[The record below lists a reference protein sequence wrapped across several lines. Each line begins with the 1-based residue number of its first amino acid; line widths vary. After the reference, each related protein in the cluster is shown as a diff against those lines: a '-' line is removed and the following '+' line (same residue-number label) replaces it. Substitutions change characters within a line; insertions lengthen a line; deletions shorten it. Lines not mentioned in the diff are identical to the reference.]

1 MSHHITW
8 YLFNRFPFLP
18 MFQHDGFWFIRSTD
32 GSEPSHMRHRGWAWL
47 GCWVGHC
54 WICCWYL
61 DVSGVQ
67 VKHLT
72 APEAM
77 RRPAWRFVAVKLEH
91 FAGAKVVQLSMPCNE
106 AWLLQEA
113 KVTPGRIWLDL
124 VMDPLF
130 RGKIRRKILI
140 H

>member
-1 MSHHITW
+1 MDFGSSGQLMAVSHPTCAIEAGH
-8 YLFNRFPFLP
+8 
-18 MFQHDGFWFIRSTD
+18 
-32 GSEPSHMRHRGWAWL
+32 GWAV
-47 GCWVGHC
+47 GWVIAGYAAG
-54 WICCWYL
+54 IS
-61 DVSGVQ
+61 VSRVQ
-67 VKHLT
+67 VKHPT

-124 VMDPLF
+124 VMDPMYF
-130 RGKIRRKILI
+130 RGKIRLKILI
-140 H
+140 N